1 MIFCYEEGRI
11 SSPNTYRDYNGTYL
25 YRSLHL
31 YSHVPSISV
40 SAMPSLSFLCVNC
53 YWTESPT
60 ASHQASICCNVNSYY
75 LSFYDPNDGDL
86 QNHREAISLVLVS
99 VCEGGIS
106 VVPCPRLFI
115 SGHASDILRPM

>member
-1 MIFCYEEGRI
+1 MKSEEYC
-11 SSPNTYRDYNGTYL
+11 PPTLNRDYNGTYL

-40 SAMPSLSFLCVNC
+40 SAMPSLSFLFVNC

-75 LSFYDPNDGDL
+75 LSFYDANDGDL
-86 QNHREAISLVLVS
+86 QNHRESISLVLLS

-106 VVPCPRLFI
+106 ESVVLCPHLFN
-115 SGHASDILRPM
+115 SGRASDILRPM

>member
-1 MIFCYEEGRI
+1 
-11 SSPNTYRDYNGTYL
+11 
-25 YRSLHL
+25 
-31 YSHVPSISV
+31 
-40 SAMPSLSFLCVNC
+40 MPSLSFLFVDC

-75 LSFYDPNDGDL
+75 LSFYDTSDGDL
-86 QNHREAISLVLVS
+86 QNHHEAISLVLVS

-106 VVPCPRLFI
+106 VSVVLCPRLFN